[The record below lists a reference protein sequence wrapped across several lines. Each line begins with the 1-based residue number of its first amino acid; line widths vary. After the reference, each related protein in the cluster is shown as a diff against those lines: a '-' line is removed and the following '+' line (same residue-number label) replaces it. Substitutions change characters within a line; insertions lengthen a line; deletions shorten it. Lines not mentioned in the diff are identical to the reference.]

1 MFYKLFDDV
10 PSIAKSIPEPLK
22 EDGATNPNATKI
34 HDTIPKN
41 VDVNVNVNTK
51 DLPKNNSPEGVD
63 ETGVSSDTAT
73 LPDQAVR
80 EWTEP
85 HNVDDEVAVESWGM
99 CTRTTRYM
107 YTSSIN
113 EALVC
118 LKPANMAI
126 YSDLHMAATE
136 SFSNFVFR
144 GLTGVVN
151 VVGHMVNL
159 FRTALFDGWRDFK
172 RSELTAYCQSNVAT
186 IHHLRHS
193 GLDFDKCA
201 NLDVYV
207 PQGMT
212 SDYIKTTNA
221 MFAYLDELNLYEMSK
236 QMIEVCENILT
247 NLRSSNNKVFNDA
260 IRDAYA
266 RYTNTSRLNSLFNDT
281 EKYMT
286 TKKVDM
292 MKCSQAFPGKAAG
305 FSEILD
311 MLLDKGNSYLQS
323 VAAIHSRL
331 EEVEELVKEI
341 AEYANRVQLTRQQ
354 LDMLSKLARAW
365 AVNFDRFA
373 TVINDVYRID
383 HNVTLD
389 IVQIRKYLEI

>member
-1 MFYKLFDDV
+1 MFSNFFTDV
-10 PSIAKSIPEPLK
+10 PDAADSIPEPLK
-22 EDGATNPNATKI
+22 EDGDVNPNAPKI
-34 HDTIPKN
+34 HDNIPKD
-41 VDVNVNVNTK
+41 VRVNVNVNTK
-51 DLPKNNSPEGVD
+51 DLPEHNSPNGVD
-63 ETGVSSDTAT
+63 DNGVSSDTAT
-73 LPDQAVR
+73 LPDSNVR

-85 HNVDDEVAVESWGM
+85 HNVDDEGAVESWGM
-99 CTRTTRYM
+99 CTRTNRYM

-266 RYTNTSRLNSLFNDT
+266 RYTNTSRLN
-281 EKYMT
+281 
-286 TKKVDM
+286 
-292 MKCSQAFPGKAAG
+292 
-305 FSEILD
+305 
-311 MLLDKGNSYLQS
+311 
-323 VAAIHSRL
+323 
-331 EEVEELVKEI
+331 
-341 AEYANRVQLTRQQ
+341 
-354 LDMLSKLARAW
+354 
-365 AVNFDRFA
+365 
-373 TVINDVYRID
+373 
-383 HNVTLD
+383 
-389 IVQIRKYLEI
+389 

>member
-1 MFYKLFDDV
+1 M
-10 PSIAKSIPEPLK
+10 
-22 EDGATNPNATKI
+22 
-34 HDTIPKN
+34 
-41 VDVNVNVNTK
+41 
-51 DLPKNNSPEGVD
+51 
-63 ETGVSSDTAT
+63 
-73 LPDQAVR
+73 
-80 EWTEP
+80 
-85 HNVDDEVAVESWGM
+85 
-99 CTRTTRYM
+99 
-107 YTSSIN
+107 
-113 EALVC
+113 
-118 LKPANMAI
+118 
-126 YSDLHMAATE
+126 
-136 SFSNFVFR
+136 
-144 GLTGVVN
+144 
-151 VVGHMVNL
+151 
-159 FRTALFDGWRDFK
+159 
-172 RSELTAYCQSNVAT
+172 
-186 IHHLRHS
+186 
-193 GLDFDKCA
+193 
-201 NLDVYV
+201 
-207 PQGMT
+207 
-212 SDYIKTTNA
+212 
-221 MFAYLDELNLYEMSK
+221 
-236 QMIEVCENILT
+236 CENILT